1 MIPEFWTSRA
11 EAYLAKILGQSVE
24 LPVPQTRL
32 DRFLAKIAGEAVE
45 LPVPQARVELYLA
58 KIAGEN
64 VELPIPQT
72 RVDLYLAKKAGID
85 VDLPAE
91 PQTRLEAYLAE
102 WSGEPSEQWKTVTGS
117 LIHITDALASPVNAL
132 SVSIAPVQDLHGY
145 DNPWPAGGG
154 VNLLPHPAQT
164 TKTAGT
170 TTCTTDGNGNY
181 HFTAVSDSGS
191 RTFIFDLPSP
201 FVMPE
206 NSYLHYMNNSTNNGV
221 TISFR
226 DNNGTAIGSGMS
238 FSAKNRILKIASNI
252 VGQTVYKIG
261 VYKAAATTDA
271 DITFSPMICA
281 DDTVRPFAPYS
292 NICPISG
299 WDSVNVWVKPTH
311 DTSAD
316 PTASITFPTPPGTVY
331 GGTLDVITGVLTVDK
346 VLLTFSGGATSEGIY
361 GDDNAE
367 LYRLEIPNYNT
378 TKIVRAQ
385 STTSVGRLSSN
396 YFKFISTTS
405 AAKMKDAEI
414 RTQAA
419 NTPQYLYFRW
429 DSATD
434 VSAINAAFANTA
446 LQVIAELQ
454 SPQTYQLTPQ
464 EVSTLLGE
472 NNIWA
477 DTGDTT
483 VTYLANA

>member
-1 MIPEFWTSRA
+1 MVPVTHKEFFLAKLEGEDIEIPAPVTREEFYL
-11 EAYLAKILGQSVE
+11 AYLCGVE
-24 LPVPQTRL
+24 VDLPVPVTVDEMYLAAMCGMLDTLPAPVTRL
-32 DRFLAKIAGEAVE
+32 QLIWAQLIQAGETNVI
-45 LPVPQARVELYLA
+45 PVTREEQYWVNIRLA
-58 KIAGEN
+58 TA
-64 VELPIPQT
+64 
-72 RVDLYLAKKAGID
+72 
-85 VDLPAE
+85 
-91 PQTRLEAYLAE
+91 
-102 WSGEPSEQWKTVTGS
+102 KTVTGS

-132 SVSIAPVQDLHGY
+132 SVNIDPVQS
-145 DNPWPAGGG
+145 
-154 VNLLPHPAQT
+154 
-164 TKTAGT
+164 GT
-170 TTCTTDGNGNY
+170 GD
-181 HFTAVSDSGS
+181 
-191 RTFIFDLPSP
+191 PSP
-201 FVMPE
+201 
-206 NSYLHYMNNSTNNGV
+206 
-221 TISFR
+221 
-226 DNNGTAIGSGMS
+226 DN
-238 FSAKNRILKIASNI
+238 
-252 VGQTVYKIG
+252 
-261 VYKAAATTDA
+261 
-271 DITFSPMICA
+271 
-281 DDTVRPFAPYS
+281 VR
-292 NICPISG
+292 PISG
-299 WDSVNVWVKPTH
+299 WTGAKVNRTGKNLLRLVESEMSGMEGGGWNRRFPFSIKAGSYKISCQNQFGGSVDKMGVRLTWFDKDENVIKDVWTNYSFGYGTMSGTLVFTESQAERTAFIEFRPRANGLTYQKI
-311 DTSAD
+311 AD
-316 PTASITFPTPPGTVY
+316 AQIMLEAGETATAYEPYTGSVIPVSFGDAGTVY
-331 GGTLDVITGVLTVDK
+331 GGTLDVLSGVLTVDK

-396 YFKFISTTS
+396 YFKFISTSS

-446 LQVIAELQ
+446 LQVIGELQ